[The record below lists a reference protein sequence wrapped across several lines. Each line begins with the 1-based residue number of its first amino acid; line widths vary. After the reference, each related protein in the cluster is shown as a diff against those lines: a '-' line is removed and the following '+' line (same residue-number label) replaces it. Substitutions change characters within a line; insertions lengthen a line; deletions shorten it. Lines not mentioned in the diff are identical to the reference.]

1 MRIVA
6 WPRFQH
12 AGNLVWPFSS
22 PDPRE
27 FSFSEQELELDLRK
41 CEFIFPAAVLWC
53 AVYPLLCKSRGSE
66 CRLLVPENEGV
77 CIYLKSLGL
86 FETLQANGVEVDDRD
101 IAKGLGAQIVVPLTR
116 FDSES
121 EAEDLANQA
130 NDTLSMLGIGAANL
144 RPLVS
149 ETFAEL
155 AMNAVQHAESRI
167 GAYGLVQFYESAHGR
182 RFVCAVADGGIG
194 IRRSLEKNPEIR
206 SRVPYDWVAIEL
218 AIRERVSGTGDT
230 RRGIG
235 LFGVAEDMRVGGRQL
250 IIHSGIG
257 SLQIDEDLQTR
268 ARRTRL
274 FPGTLA
280 VASIPT

>member
-6 WPRFQH
+6 SRVFRH
-12 AGNLVWPFSS
+12 AGNLVWPFGS

-27 FSFSEQELELDLRK
+27 HTFSEQELELDLRK

-86 FETLQANGVEVDDRD
+86 FETLQANGIEVDDRD

-116 FDSES
+116 FNSEP
-121 EAEDLANQA
+121 EAEDLANRA
-130 NDTLSMLGIGAANL
+130 NDTLSLLGIGAANL

-155 AMNAVQHAESRI
+155 AMNAVQHAESGI
-167 GAYGLVQFYESAHGR
+167 GAYGFVQFYESERGQ

-194 IRRSLEKNPEIR
+194 IRRSLEKNPDFR
-206 SRVPYDWVAIEL
+206 YRVSYDWVAVEL
-218 AIRERVSGTGDT
+218 AMRERISCTGDT

-235 LFGVAEDMRVGGRQL
+235 LYGVAEDMRVGDRQL
-250 IIHSGIG
+250 ILHSGIG
-257 SLQIDEDLQTR
+257 VLQIDEDLQTQ

-274 FPGTLA
+274 FPRTLA
-280 VASIPT
+280 VASIPS

>member
-6 WPRFQH
+6 RPLLRH
-12 AGNLVWPFSS
+12 AGNLVWPFGS

-27 FSFSEQELELDLRK
+27 ISFSEGELELDLRK
-41 CEFIFPAAVLWC
+41 CEFMLPAAVLWC
-53 AVYPLLCKSRGSE
+53 AVYPLLCRSRGSK

-101 IAKGLGAQIVVPLTR
+101 IFKGPGAQIVVPLTR
-116 FDSES
+116 FDRES
-121 EAEDLANQA
+121 EAEELANRA
-130 NDTLSMLGIGAANL
+130 NDTLSKLGIGAANL

-155 AMNAVQHAESRI
+155 AMNAVQHAESGI
-167 GAYGLVQFYESAHGR
+167 GAYGLVQFYESERGQ

-194 IRRSLEKNPEIR
+194 IRRSLEKNPELS

-218 AIRERVSGTGDT
+218 AMKERVSGTGDN

-235 LFGVAEDMRVGGRQL
+235 LYGVAEDMRVDNRQL

-257 SLQIDEDLQTR
+257 SLQINEELESQ
-268 ARRTRL
+268 AHRTRL

-280 VASIPT
+280 YASIPT

>member
-6 WPRFQH
+6 RPLFQH
-12 AGNLVWPFSS
+12 AGNLVWPFGS

-27 FSFSEQELELDLRK
+27 IAFSEQELELDLRK
-41 CEFIFPAAVLWC
+41 CEFILPAAVLWC
-53 AVYPLLCKSRGSE
+53 AVYPLLCRYRGIE

-101 IAKGLGAQIVVPLTR
+101 IVKGLGAQIVVPLTR

-130 NDTLSMLGIGAANL
+130 NDTLNKLGIGAANL

-155 AMNAVQHAESRI
+155 AMNAVQHAESGI
-167 GAYGLVQFYESAHGR
+167 GAYGLVQFYGSGDR
-182 RFVCAVADGGIG
+182 QRFVCAVADGGIG
-194 IRRSLEKNPEIR
+194 IRRSLEKNPEFS

-218 AIRERVSGTGDT
+218 AVRERVSGTGDS

-235 LFGVAEDMRVGGRQL
+235 LYGVAEDMRVGDRQL

-257 SLQIDEDLQTR
+257 SLQIDEDLQTQ

>member
-6 WPRFQH
+6 LRLFQH
-12 AGNLVWPFSS
+12 AGNLTWPFGS

-27 FSFSEQELELDLRK
+27 ITFAEPELELDLRK
-41 CEFIFPAAVLWC
+41 CEFILPAAVLWC
-53 AVYPLLCKSRGSE
+53 AVYPLLCKSRGIK

-101 IAKGLGAQIVVPLTR
+101 IVKGLGAQIVVPLTR

-121 EAEDLANQA
+121 EVEELANQA
-130 NDTLSMLGIGAANL
+130 NDTLTKLGIGAANL

-155 AMNAVQHAESRI
+155 AMNAVQHAESKI
-167 GAYGLVQFYESAHGR
+167 GAYGLVQFYGSGDR
-182 RFVCAVADGGIG
+182 QRFVCAVGDGGIG
-194 IRRSLEKNPEIR
+194 IRRSLEKNPQYR

-218 AIRERVSGTGDT
+218 ATRERVSGTGDSS
-230 RRGIG
+230 RGIG
-235 LFGVAEDMRVGGRQL
+235 LFGVAEDMRIAGRQL

-257 SLQIDEDLQTR
+257 SLQIDEELQSQ
-268 ARRTRL
+268 AHRTRL

-280 VASIPT
+280 NASIPT